1 MQPESRFVESN
12 GVNHHYLE
20 WGSPDNPSVL
30 MFHAVGM
37 CSQIW
42 NNTARDLARD
52 YHVFSFDLRG
62 HGDTEHSG
70 GGYTFQQLG
79 EDVASVIQTMGL
91 EGSIGVGHSAG
102 GMSMLIADSLV
113 PGIVSKGVLVDTR
126 VGDSPMAMLS
136 PEEQKLRKQRTLQK
150 RSIWESREVMHA
162 AYRDRRAFKTWTDE
176 VFADYIEGNTRL
188 LDDGRV
194 ELKCKPAVE
203 EEFYENR
210 RSLDTSQVLR
220 GLGGEYILLVGAY
233 KGAQTT
239 QDAAVQHLT
248 RETRGFQLKE
258 LGAGSHFVPME
269 HPALVLQEIRNFID
283 SP

>member
-1 MQPESRFVESN
+1 
-12 GVNHHYLE
+12 
-20 WGSPDNPSVL
+20 
-30 MFHAVGM
+30 
-37 CSQIW
+37 
-42 NNTARDLARD
+42 
-52 YHVFSFDLRG
+52 
-62 HGDTEHSG
+62 
-70 GGYTFQQLG
+70 
-79 EDVASVIQTMGL
+79 
-91 EGSIGVGHSAG
+91 
-102 GMSMLIADSLV
+102 MLIADSLV

>member
-1 MQPESRFVESN
+1 MQPESRFVASN

-70 GGYTFQQLG
+70 GGYTFEQIG

-102 GMSMLIADSLV
+102 GMSMLIADSLA
-113 PGIVSKGVLVDTR
+113 PGIISKGVLVDTR